1 MIRDPI
7 PLSALVLGWMGVIP
21 FAALALAAVG
31 GITLPFA
38 NQMQALIA
46 YAAAILSFMAGV
58 QWGIGVMARDGQ
70 QGLRF
75 ALSVVPALLA
85 WACLL
90 VAPKTGLAGLTA
102 GFVGLLANDLWT
114 VQSGDAPD
122 WYGRLR
128 IQLTA
133 AVLFT
138 LTAVLIF
145 G

>member
-1 MIRDPI
+1 MMRDPI

-21 FAALALAAVG
+21 FAGLALAAAGV
-31 GITLPFA
+31 IALPFA
-38 NQMQALIA
+38 DPVQALIA

-58 QWGIGVMARDGQ
+58 QWGIGVMSRDGQ
-70 QGLRF
+70 QGVRF
-75 ALSVVPALLA
+75 ALSVMPALLA

-102 GFVGLLANDLWT
+102 GFVSLLAYDLWT
-114 VQSGDAPD
+114 VQAGDAPD

-128 IQLTA
+128 LQLTA
-133 AVLFT
+133 AVVTT
-138 LTAVLIF
+138 LAAALIF